1 MGKIFVIGEAMLDI
15 HTFGK
20 IERINPEAP
29 VPVLHVI
36 KEKEKFGLGG
46 AANVANN
53 LANLKADVEFVS
65 IVNDDTFG
73 SQIKEL
79 CTENNLNY
87 HFFSDGRPTIVK
99 QRFVA
104 AEYNQQVLRVDYEDK
119 SLLSKEYS
127 DKIINHVI
135 NENPSIILISDYAK
149 GLITEYF
156 MDKLKQNFKGKII
169 VDPKPQNINFYKDV
183 FLLKPNLIEAEK
195 ILGYE
200 INKTNINSEIQKL
213 SSKFNS
219 NIVITLGKQGLVA
232 YDKDKK
238 ETFQSKSY
246 AKEVFDVSGCGD
258 TFIATLTYAL
268 SKGNSF
274 KAAVELANKAAGI
287 VITHF
292 GAVPIKYEELFD
304 KNE

>member
-1 MGKIFVIGEAMLDI
+1 MANIIIFGEAMLDI
-15 HTFGK
+15 HTFGN

-36 KEKEKFGLGG
+36 KNKEKLGLGG

-53 LANLKADVEFVS
+53 LVSLKSDVVFVS
-65 IVNDDTFG
+65 VVNEDHSG
-73 SQIKEL
+73 LQIKSL
-79 CTENNLNY
+79 CKDNNIKFN
-87 HFFSDGRPTIVK
+87 FFSDGRPTIVK

-119 SLLSKEYS
+119 SSLSKEYS
-127 DKIINHVI
+127 DKIINFI
-135 NENPSIILISDYAK
+135 LDESPSIILISDYAK

-156 MDKLKQNFKGKII
+156 MEELKNKFKGKII

-183 FLLKPNLIEAEK
+183 FLLKPNVIEAQK

-200 INKTNINSEIQKL
+200 INDDNIPSAIKEL
-213 SSKFNS
+213 STKFNS
-219 NIVITLGKQGLVA
+219 NIVITLGKKGVIA
-232 YDKDKK
+232 FDKDKK
-238 ETFQSKSY
+238 EIFQFDSY

-268 SKGNSF
+268 DKGQSL
-274 KAAVELANKAAGI
+274 KEAVDLANKAAGI

-292 GAVPIKYEELFD
+292 GAVPIKYEELL
-304 KNE
+304 KQ

>member
-1 MGKIFVIGEAMLDI
+1 MVNIIVIGEAMLDI

-29 VPVLHVI
+29 VPVLHAI
-36 KEKEKFGLGG
+36 EGKESYGLGG

-53 LANLKADVEFVS
+53 LANLKADITFVS
-65 IVNDDTFG
+65 IVNSDNFG
-73 SQIKEL
+73 SQIKDL
-79 CTENNLNY
+79 CKKNNLKFQ
-87 HFFSDGRPTIVK
+87 FFSDGRPTIVK

-104 AEYNQQVLRVDYEDK
+104 ADYNQQILRVDYENK

-127 DKIINHVI
+127 DKIIEYI
-135 NENPSIILISDYAK
+135 LRESPSIILISDYAK
-149 GLITEYF
+149 GLITKYF
-156 MDKLKQNFKGKII
+156 MKQLKGRFKGKII

-183 FLLKPNLIEAEK
+183 FLLKPNIIEAQK

-200 INKTNINSEIQKL
+200 VSTNNINSAIKEL

-219 NIVITLGKQGLVA
+219 HIVITLGKDGLVT
-232 YDKDKK
+232 YDKNKK
-238 ETFQSKSY
+238 EIFPLDSY

-268 SKGNSF
+268 DKNQSLKD
-274 KAAVELANKAAGI
+274 AVKLANKAAGI

-292 GAVPIKYEELFD
+292 GAVPIKYEELF
-304 KNE
+304 N